1 MRQIDFKDHVV
12 KADRN
17 RHLMARI
24 ALNALGYADRYPVD
38 LADFRHLSEVNRAMV
53 NAFLD
58 WAWTID
64 PRKPAEPRTVCELR
78 AIVEQRPTA
87 TASTSTAA

>member
-1 MRQIDFKDHVV
+1 MLQIDFKDYVV

-24 ALNALGYADRYPVD
+24 ALNALGYAERYPVD
-38 LADFRHLSEVNRAMV
+38 LSDFRHLSEVNRAMV

-58 WAWTID
+58 WAWTIE
-64 PRKPAEPRTVCELR
+64 PRKPAEPWTVSELR
-78 AIVEQRPTA
+78 AIVEQE
-87 TASTSTAA
+87 STHSV